1 MRSVR
6 PAFWTVFPLL
16 VVAILCCIPLLVFS
30 AAANPET
37 LLATMQKELQR
48 ANAALAKADPA
59 PYFLSYSVADLDS
72 AAVVAMNGSL
82 VISSHEQERQAGVT
96 MRVGSPALDNTHGQ
110 SRATGMTSGFLPLG
124 DDPDATARVL
134 WQLTNREYE
143 KAAPAF
149 AQVKTRSAVQAEE
162 EDKSP
167 DFSRESPQTHIDAAA
182 RPSLSFDAAQWGER
196 MKRLSAGFLKYPDVY
211 TSQVFVSVEA
221 NKSYFASS
229 EGTAL
234 VQPSAIA
241 RLVMEAETR
250 ADDGM
255 ELLRV
260 ETFQADSPNQLPTD
274 SELQAKIVK
283 MAADVKALRAAP
295 VADAYAGPAMLSG
308 RAAAVFFHEVL
319 GHRLEGHR
327 QRDETQGQTFT
338 KQVGQLVLPAFLSVA
353 DDPTLKELNGVRL
366 SGSYDFDDEGVP
378 ASRVQAVDRGI
389 LRNFLMSRMPIA
401 NFSQS
406 NGHGRR
412 QAGTGLMST
421 GRQGNLIVTS
431 TNTVTD
437 VQLRQRFIVEIKK
450 QNKPYGLYFEDI
462 QGGFTLT
469 SRAQPQVF
477 QVLPVMVWRVYAD
490 GRPDEL
496 VRGVDIVGTPLV
508 ALNSILVTGDS
519 SEVFNG
525 ICGAESG
532 QVPVSAAAPAMLFSQ
547 LEVQKRARG
556 TNRPP
561 ILPAPDKNDSASIGL
576 FFTGVTAPGAKP

>member
-1 MRSVR
+1 MLEDRLRLWRVFSLL
-6 PAFWTVFPLL
+6 AFAVPCLGLL
-16 VVAILCCIPLLVFS
+16 VISV
-30 AAANPET
+30 AAAPDT
-37 LLATMQKELQR
+37 ILVTMQKELQR
-48 ANAALAKADPA
+48 ASKALAGSDPA
-59 PYFLSYSVADLDS
+59 PHFMSYAVTDGDS
-72 AAVVAMNGSL
+72 AAIVATNGSL
-82 VISSHEQERQAGVT
+82 VVSSRQQERRAEVT

-110 SRATGMTSGFLPLG
+110 GRPTGMTSGFLPLS

-143 KAAPAF
+143 KAATAF
-149 AQVKTRSAVQAEE
+149 VQVKTRTAVQADE

-167 DFSRESPQTHIDAAA
+167 DFSRESPQTHVDLSTQ
-182 RPSLSFDAAQWGER
+182 PSLAFDLGQWGDR
-196 MKRLSAGFLKYPDVY
+196 MKRLSAGFLKFPDVY
-211 TSQVFVSVEA
+211 TSYLSVSAEV
-221 NKSYFASS
+221 NKSYFATT
-229 EGTAL
+229 ENTAL
-234 VQPSAIA
+234 VRPSAIA

-255 ELLRV
+255 DLLRV
-260 ETFQADSPNQLPTD
+260 ETFQADSPSQLPPD
-274 SELQAKIVK
+274 SELQAKLLK

-295 VADAYAGPAMLSG
+295 VEDAYAGPAMLSG

-327 QRDETQGQTFT
+327 QRDEAEGQTFT
-338 KQVGQLVLPAFLSVA
+338 KRVGQLVLPAFLSVA

-366 SGSYDFDDEGVP
+366 SGTYDFDDEGVP
-378 ASRVQAVDRGI
+378 AARVQAVDRGI
-389 LRNFLMSRMPIA
+389 MKNFLMSRMPIA

-406 NGHGRR
+406 NGHGRK
-412 QAGTGLMST
+412 QAGSGLMPT
-421 GRQGNLIVTS
+421 GRQGNLIVSS
-431 TNTVTD
+431 TNTVTNA
-437 VQLRQRFIVEIKK
+437 QLRQRFIAEIKK

-508 ALNSILVTGDS
+508 ALNSILLTGDTL
-519 SEVFNG
+519 EVFNG
-525 ICGAESG
+525 VCGAESG

-556 TNRPP
+556 TDRPP
-561 ILPAPDKNDSASIGL
+561 ILPAPGTDGVASIRLLPDVVPVHGG
-576 FFTGVTAPGAKP
+576 TP